1 MVHDIDILEPFARLL
16 DDATGPATIRAIER
30 GEAGERAWAPAWQA
44 IAESGFLDA
53 LVAEPHGGA
62 GLTLAQCEG
71 LVRAIGARAVP
82 LPIAETMLARRL
94 LADAGI
100 AAPDG
105 PIVLATSLAQPVP
118 GAQVATHALVDIGG
132 DTGADTGADTGDA
145 LILAPLAGLN
155 CAPTG
160 VHHALSAR
168 LGGPVQG
175 PQLARPAGGLRPSA
189 AVLRALLIAGA
200 AERLT
205 EMSTAYANDRVQ
217 FGKPIGRQ
225 QAVQQMLSVMAEDM
239 VACRIA
245 AQLGAQG
252 WPAVT
257 VAAAAVAKITA
268 SAAAPRIAASAHAV
282 HGAIGISQDHDL
294 QLLTRRLHEWRL
306 ADGSEGYW
314 SGVLGAARLHGAAP
328 TVDWVR
334 AAIFA

>member
-132 DTGADTGADTGDA
+132 DMGADTGDA

-257 VAAAAVAKITA
+257 IAAAAVAKITA